1 MDHAINAI
9 TVYFEISMDH
19 LYDEWKSG
27 EYKRLS
33 DCPTYRETST
43 YREAINV
50 MKKFYYG
57 NQEPAPLEEL
67 IDAYIW
73 RSRNIDVEW

>member
-1 MDHAINAI
+1 MDHAINAVN
-9 TVYFEISMDH
+9 VYFEISMDH

-27 EYKRLS
+27 EYRRLN
-33 DCPTYRETST
+33 DCPTYGEAST

-57 NQEPAPLEEL
+57 NQEPSSLQEL
-67 IDAYIW
+67 IEAYIW